1 MLPYS
6 LILHG
11 LDSPA
16 GTLPGPL
23 VRDLLD
29 VLDDGA
35 KGAVRLRLEGRSRAA
50 GGTAPA
56 WVTDAAA
63 FELVGLLQ
71 EGCGLRLSAATFQES
86 LPHRFEQADLFPAV
100 SPGDTALTVMG
111 ASLADALAGAA
122 DSEAFDQPLLATFE
136 EFRRVF
142 RHGVE
147 SVEIRN
153 GRQGAAPVVITSDGL
168 QAVRRLKRQ
177 TPPTRRVR
185 VAGKV
190 DEIRHSDRAFTLVLK
205 GGETLRGVLVEGD
218 PGELASYFGRPAV
231 VSGLAQFRPSGTVL
245 RVDAE
250 RLAPASDDDLEIWS
264 ANPTPLFRDT
274 PLRELVRPQ
283 GPRSGLNAIIGMWP
297 GDETDEEIFAL
308 IEEIS

>member
-6 LILHG
+6 LVLHG
-11 LDSPA
+11 FDSPG

-50 GGTAPA
+50 GGVAPA

-63 FELVGLLQ
+63 FELVGLLR
-71 EGCGLRLSAATFQES
+71 EGCGLQLTAATFQES

-100 SPGDTALTVMG
+100 RPGDTALTVMG

-122 DSEAFDQPLLATFE
+122 DSEAYDQPLLATFE

-142 RHGVE
+142 RYGIE

-153 GRQGAAPVVITSDGL
+153 GRQGAAPVVITSEGL

-177 TPPTRRVR
+177 TPPPRRVR

-190 DEIRHSDRAFTLVLK
+190 DEIRHSDRAFTLVLD
-205 GGETLRGVLVEGD
+205 GGDALRGVLVEGE
-218 PGELASYFGRPAV
+218 PGVLADYFGGSAV
-231 VSGLAQFRPSGTVL
+231 VSGVAHFRPSGTLL

-250 RLAPASDDDLEIWS
+250 RLEPASDDDLELWS
-264 ANPTPLFRDT
+264 ASPLPLFRDA
-274 PLRELVRPQ
+274 PARELHRPQ
-283 GPRSGLNAIIGMWP
+283 GPRSGINAIVGMWP